1 MCYEITNINQFPHT
15 SEEIEAER
23 RYRIE
28 ERLGIL
34 CGTEAPTDE
43 QLAIAIKEADEW
55 VRDYLKQ
62 CPSTPTCNPAS
73 PILSSPQ
80 TECGP

>member
-1 MCYEITNINQFPHT
+1 MHNEITNINQFPHT
-15 SEEIEAER
+15 LEEIEAER

-34 CGTEAPTDE
+34 CGADVPTDE
-43 QLAIAIKEADEW
+43 QLAISIKEADEW
-55 VRDYLKQ
+55 VRDYLNQ
-62 CPSTPTCNPAS
+62 HPSTPTCNPAS
-73 PILSSPQ
+73 PSPSSPQ